1 MLAGYVCGGWQM
13 ARAALAVGA
22 SAGDPADDDFRRT
35 KLATA
40 AFYAE
45 QFLPQAAAMLTTI
58 RSGDSRAGALREED
72 F

>member
-1 MLAGYVCGGWQM
+1 M

-22 SAGDPADDDFRRT
+22 NADDAADDDFRRA
-35 KLATA
+35 KLTTA

-45 QFLPQAAAMLTTI
+45 QFLPQAAAMVATI
-58 RSGDSRAGALREED
+58 RSGDSRISALREED